1 MGSSGEDRRELQ
13 TENTLEGHG
22 HGSSLRWLMS
32 LFWPG
37 PAEQLQQTER
47 TLPVIFLFFCQDT
60 FPSPLPCPPPFWKGC
75 SLASRW
81 NLHRPLDGP
90 PTAAHAQNKCIL
102 PCFREMP
109 QEPLRC
115 HPASPTGLG
124 PGAEHITHAKGAEL
138 PAPGPWLLSPQSRR
152 LPRCRRNHPCSPPHE
167 TERGDWPKVTSLGR
181 NKTRPRI
188 RVSRPPRLSATE
200 RHPAAGGNRPL
211 PATFYYPLMIEVTST
226 NFQNSTKGIA
236 IVFMGGRER
245 REKETLYIIIFDIE

>member
-1 MGSSGEDRRELQ
+1 MVDVAFLAWPSRAAPTNRE
-13 TENTLEGHG
+13 NFAYY
-22 HGSSLRWLMS
+22 
-32 LFWPG
+32 LF
-37 PAEQLQQTER
+37 
-47 TLPVIFLFFCQDT
+47 IFLPDT
-60 FPSPLPCPPPFWKGC
+60 FPSPLPCPLPFWKGC

-115 HPASPTGLG
+115 HPASPTGSG

-138 PAPGPWLLSPQSRR
+138 PAPGLWLLSPQFCR
-152 LPRCRRNHPCSPPHE
+152 LYRCRRNHPCSPPHE
-167 TERGDWPKVTSLGR
+167 TEREGDWPKVTSLGR
-181 NKTRPRI
+181 SKTRPRI

-200 RHPAAGGNRPL
+200 RHPAAGRNRPL

-226 NFQNSTKGIA
+226 NFQNSTKGIV
-236 IVFMGGRER
+236 IVFMGGGER